1 MRIETERLY
10 LRHFDIEKDLKAYAE
25 IMREDEVGKWLPKG
39 EGHTIEETERFMN
52 YILKHWEKFNYGIWA
67 VVDKETDCLLGHCG
81 LNFIKELSE
90 TEVLYAFGRHA
101 RGNGYATEAAKASLK
116 YAFEELDFNHIIA
129 LAKPLNKASINVIE
143 KLGLKFVK
151 DMELFNMEV
160 KYFNITK
167 EKYENPKK

>member
-10 LRHFDIEKDLKAYAE
+10 LRHFDMEKDLKAYAD
-25 IMREDEVGKWLPKG
+25 IMGENEVGKWLPKG

-52 YILKHWEKFNYGIWA
+52 YILKHWEKYNYGIWA

-81 LNFIKELSE
+81 LNFIRDLSE

-101 RGNGYATEAAKASLK
+101 RGKGYATEAAKASLK
-116 YAFEELDFNHIIA
+116 YAFEKLDFDHIIA

-151 DMELFNMEV
+151 DMELFDMEV
-160 KYFNITK
+160 KYFNITR
-167 EKYENPKK
+167 EEYESIKK

>member
-10 LRHFDIEKDLKAYAE
+10 LRHFDIKKDLKAYAD
-25 IMREDEVGKWLPKG
+25 IMGEDEVGKWLPKG

-81 LNFIKELSE
+81 LNFIKDLSE

-101 RGNGYATEAAKASLK
+101 RGKGYATEAAKASLK
-116 YAFEELDFNHIIA
+116 YAFEELDFDHIIA

-151 DMELFNMEV
+151 DMELFGMEV

-167 EKYENPKK
+167 EEYENIEK